1 MLKLAKKLHLGAEL
15 VQCGMIAAIK
25 LLDRYEA
32 VALSILCAIDR
43 AFLTGGQPFY
53 KRIPLV
59 EKGGRIGV
67 FGSLL

>member
-1 MLKLAKKLHLGAEL
+1 MAKKLHLGAEL

-43 AFLTGGQPFY
+43 ALLTGGQPFY

-59 EKGGRIGV
+59 EKGGRTELFSG
-67 FGSLL
+67 LLQFA